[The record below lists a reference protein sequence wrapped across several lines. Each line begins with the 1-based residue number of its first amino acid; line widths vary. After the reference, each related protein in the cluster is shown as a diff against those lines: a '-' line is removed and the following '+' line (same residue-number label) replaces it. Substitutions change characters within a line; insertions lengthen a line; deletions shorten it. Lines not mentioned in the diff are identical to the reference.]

1 MHPQGNGNG
10 DDDGRNLSANLGI
23 FRNGYNALG
32 NDEISRNIPKGYD
45 CLY

>member
-23 FRNGYNALG
+23 FRNGYNA
-32 NDEISRNIPKGYD
+32 
-45 CLY
+45 